1 MPTLAGVHPTVN
13 IYRYDDF
20 EKNSILQLSR
30 DFFITRAIETSSE
43 NKSRNNAF
51 LARPTDRTARLINTD
66 REIAVV
72 CSSFETF
79 EARTLDLYKTSMHR
93 VNDENR
99 IDSRFR
105 ILVSADPDI
114 ELKISRYLQSTPEY
128 PVIIPI
134 YYKNL
139 TQHDDAFVDA
149 LRRNHLIRDLF
160 GVHSPLEQEYF
171 FFGRSGIVNSVI
183 DHHKSGE
190 HYGIF
195 GLRRSGKTS
204 TIHAVSRKARG
215 QNIVPVIIDCQDP
228 AVHARGFSS
237 LLQYLLSTIRKSAGL
252 RPLSSE
258 LSGSVAEV
266 SEAFRNSL
274 ANTLSAINGS
284 VLLIFDEIENISPR
298 TAASQHWK
306 SGDEA
311 LFFWQVIRAFCQ
323 SQKKLSLT
331 ICFVGTNPSLLEDT
345 RINGVD
351 NPIFMF
357 AERSYIPN
365 LSFDETRQMITNL
378 GTLMGMNFPTDVIAQ
393 IHMKYGGHP
402 FFSRQICSIINKSA
416 SNERPLTI
424 SMNALVEA
432 ELRFRAPLMAYME
445 DIISVL
451 ERFYPDE
458 FRLIEY
464 LAKGDRNTFHEFA
477 EGIPN
482 LVEHL
487 LGYGVV
493 SKRGDDFE
501 IVFDAV
507 RDAVIART
515 NDPVARSSEDR
526 RLEISRRRNR
536 LEQEMRASLFS
547 AGRSMS
553 EELLHET
560 LRECMTGVNY
570 SRVELLDSRRIFSR
584 GGSPL
589 YFIDLIKILESGK
602 ILLLPKGRREAVLSA
617 LFTINGAR
625 ADAHAKSISEES
637 FRAISEQF
645 DIAEDE
651 FLPPE

>member
-1 MPTLAGVHPTVN
+1 
-13 IYRYDDF
+13 
-20 EKNSILQLSR
+20 LQLSR
-30 DFFITRAIETSSE
+30 DFFITRALEINNEHRS
-43 NKSRNNAF
+43 KNNAF
-51 LARPTDRTARLINTD
+51 LARPTDRTSRLINTD
-66 REIAVV
+66 REIAIV
-72 CSSFETF
+72 CSSFDTF
-79 EARTLDLYKTSMHR
+79 EARTLELYKTSMAR
-93 VNDENR
+93 INDDNR
-99 IDSRFR
+99 IDTRFR

-114 ELKISRYLQSTPEY
+114 ELKIGRYLQSTPEY

-134 YYKNL
+134 YYNNL
-139 TQHDDAFVDA
+139 TQHDDAFVEA

-190 HYGIF
+190 HFGIF

-237 LLQYLLSTIRKSAGL
+237 LLEYLLSSIRKSAGL
-252 RPLSSE
+252 RPLTNTIT
-258 LSGSVAEV
+258 GSVSDV
-266 SEAFRNSL
+266 SESFRTNL
-274 ANTLSAINGS
+274 TNTLSAISGS

-306 SGDEA
+306 SGDES
-311 LFFWQVIRAFCQ
+311 LYFWQVIRAFCQ

-345 RINGVD
+345 RINGID

-378 GTLMGMNFPTDVIAQ
+378 GTLMGMNFPTDVVAQ

-402 FFSRQICSIINKSA
+402 FFSRQICSIINKEA
-416 SNERPLTI
+416 STERPVNI
-424 SMNALVEA
+424 SMTAFKEA
-432 ELRFRAPLMAYME
+432 ELRFRAPLMGYME

-458 FRLIEY
+458 FRLIEC
-464 LAKGDRNTFHEFA
+464 LANGDRETFREFS
-477 EGIPN
+477 EEIPG

-493 SKRGDDFE
+493 AKRGEDFE

-507 RDAVIART
+507 RDSVIART
-515 NDPVARSSEDR
+515 NNPVARSSEER
-526 RLEISRRRNR
+526 RSEISRRRNR
-536 LEQEMRASLFS
+536 LEQEIRVRLFIVPTGEQNPRLQS
-547 AGRSMS
+547 GAG
-553 EELLHET
+553 
-560 LRECMTGVNY
+560 
-570 SRVELLDSRRIFSR
+570 FSHR
-584 GGSPL
+584 L
-589 YFIDLIKILESGK
+589 
-602 ILLLPKGRREAVLSA
+602 
-617 LFTINGAR
+617 AR
-625 ADAHAKSISEES
+625 
-637 FRAISEQF
+637 
-645 DIAEDE
+645 
-651 FLPPE
+651 

>member
-1 MPTLAGVHPTVN
+1 M
-13 IYRYDDF
+13 
-20 EKNSILQLSR
+20 
-30 DFFITRAIETSSE
+30 
-43 NKSRNNAF
+43 
-51 LARPTDRTARLINTD
+51 
-66 REIAVV
+66 
-72 CSSFETF
+72 
-79 EARTLDLYKTSMHR
+79 
-93 VNDENR
+93 
-99 IDSRFR
+99 
-105 ILVSADPDI
+105 
-114 ELKISRYLQSTPEY
+114 
-128 PVIIPI
+128 
-134 YYKNL
+134 
-139 TQHDDAFVDA
+139 
-149 LRRNHLIRDLF
+149 IRDLF

-237 LLQYLLSTIRKSAGL
+237 LLQYFLSTIRKSAGL
-252 RPLSSE
+252 KPLSSD
-258 LSGSVAEV
+258 LSGSVAKV
-266 SEAFRNSL
+266 SEDFRNSL
-274 ANTLSAINGS
+274 ANTLSAISGS

-306 SGDEA
+306 SGDES

-365 LSFDETRQMITNL
+365 LSFDETRQMIMNL
-378 GTLMGMNFPTDVIAQ
+378 GTLMGMNFPIDVIAQ

-416 SNERPLTI
+416 SNDRPLTV

-464 LAKGDRNTFHEFA
+464 LAKDDRNTFHEFA

-547 AGRSMS
+547 AARSMS

-560 LRECMTGVNY
+560 LRECMTSVNY

-589 YFIDLIKILESGK
+589 YFIDLIKVLESGK
-602 ILLLPKGRREAVLSA
+602 LLLLPKGRGEAVLKA
-617 LFTINGAR
+617 LFAINDAR
-625 ADAHAKSISEES
+625 ADAHAKSISEDS

>member
-20 EKNSILQLSR
+20 EKNAILQLSR
-30 DFFITRAIETSSE
+30 DFFITRAIEASSE

-51 LARPTDRTARLINTD
+51 LARPTDITARLINTD
-66 REIAVV
+66 REIAVI

-79 EARTLDLYKTSMHR
+79 EARTLDLYKTAMYR

-114 ELKISRYLQSTPEY
+114 ELKIARYLQSTPEY

-237 LLQYLLSTIRKSAGL
+237 LLQYFLSTIRKSAGL
-252 RPLSSE
+252 RPPSSE

-274 ANTLSAINGS
+274 ANTLSAISGS

-306 SGDEA
+306 SGDES

-365 LSFDETRQMITNL
+365 LSFDETRQMIMNL
-378 GTLMGMNFPTDVIAQ
+378 GTLMGMNFPIDVIAQ

-416 SNERPLTI
+416 SNDRPLTI

-451 ERFYPDE
+451 EQFYPNE
-458 FRLIEY
+458 FKLIEY
-464 LAKGDRNTFHEFA
+464 LAKGDRNTFHDFA

-515 NDPVARSSEDR
+515 NGNYIVD
-526 RLEISRRRNR
+526 L
-536 LEQEMRASLFS
+536 
-547 AGRSMS
+547 AG
-553 EELLHET
+553 
-560 LRECMTGVNY
+560 MT
-570 SRVELLDSRRIFSR
+570 
-584 GGSPL
+584 
-589 YFIDLIKILESGK
+589 
-602 ILLLPKGRREAVLSA
+602 
-617 LFTINGAR
+617 
-625 ADAHAKSISEES
+625 
-637 FRAISEQF
+637 
-645 DIAEDE
+645 
-651 FLPPE
+651 